1 MDATEL
7 KRLAAA
13 EALRSVRSGM
23 TLGLGTGT
31 TSVELVKL
39 LGDAYMRGEYRDLRC
54 ACTSKKTEARA
65 REGGLPIHE
74 LEEIV
79 PLDLAIDGADEIDP
93 AFRLIKGRGGAL
105 LREKIV
111 EQQAVQF
118 IVIADETK

>member
-39 LGDAYMRGEYRDLRC
+39 LEKRVGKAASL
-54 ACTSKKTEARA
+54 
-65 REGGLPIHE
+65 
-74 LEEIV
+74 
-79 PLDLAIDGADEIDP
+79 LAIVLSTA
-93 AFRLIKGRGGAL
+93 AA
-105 LREKIV
+105 
-111 EQQAVQF
+111 
-118 IVIADETK
+118 